1 VSVFKTIIK
10 YALIAMAVKVLINL
24 ASGNGSRAGTVVVG
38 YGGVIALALVGW
50 ALTTVFSGLKPLF
63 RKGMSKLD
71 AEVARRSRNRAYE
84 ELLKIKELHDAG
96 ILSDDEYA
104 TKTEE
109 LKKTSTL
116 KVCCAVALA
125 LFLGGIE
132 E

>member
-1 VSVFKTIIK
+1 MSVFKKIIK
-10 YALIAMAVKVLINL
+10 YALIAMAVIVLINL

-38 YGGVIALALVGW
+38 FGGVIALALVGW
-50 ALTTVFSGLKPLF
+50 ALSTVFSGLKSLS

-84 ELLKIKELHDAG
+84 DLLKIKELHDAG

-109 LKKTSTL
+109 LKKQ
-116 KVCCAVALA
+116 AP
-125 LFLGGIE
+125 
-132 E
+132 